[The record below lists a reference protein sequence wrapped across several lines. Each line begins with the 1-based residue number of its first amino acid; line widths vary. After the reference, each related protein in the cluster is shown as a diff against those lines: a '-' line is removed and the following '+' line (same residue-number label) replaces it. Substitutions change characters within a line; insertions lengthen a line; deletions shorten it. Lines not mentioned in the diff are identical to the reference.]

1 MFPSIDYWAALSLS
15 FRRISNVNEH
25 NSLGSPGNQKRAA
38 INQILWPLL
47 NTQPTPFHMHG
58 FSVIITCVMQ
68 SGQACNSLPKM
79 LSDEQLCM
87 KLLLHNL
94 TTLLQWWDHGA
105 PATGLFLIW
114 PNGVHQWA
122 TIIMCYSWT
131 LSFSVYSRFLHRV
144 VFCTDLFSVIKVWTS
159 LVSFATVNV
168 FQCCKSLAS
177 WGSRI

>member
-1 MFPSIDYWAALSLS
+1 
-15 FRRISNVNEH
+15 
-25 NSLGSPGNQKRAA
+25 
-38 INQILWPLL
+38 
-47 NTQPTPFHMHG
+47 
-58 FSVIITCVMQ
+58 MQ

-87 KLLLHNL
+87 ILLLHNL

-144 VFCTDLFSVIKVWTS
+144 VFCTDLFSVIKVES
-159 LVSFATVNV
+159 MDFAGKFRYCECLSVLQISCILGIKDIISSSIAFTYILANPRPY
-168 FQCCKSLAS
+168 FCCHQRSD
-177 WGSRI
+177 GYYIRIAPTYLFWHCYFAW